1 VGALV
6 TLAADSSWLVGIG
19 TYVPPVREISLI
31 ETASGGAAGGR
42 GGADRVAR
50 VAVAGAMSAP
60 DMALHAARRAF
71 ASSVARPD
79 DVSLLIYV
87 DVWHQGPDGWGP
99 HSYLQRHL
107 GLDHALAI
115 ELRAGCTG
123 VFSALELAIS
133 HLQQRSP
140 TDAAL
145 IVSSDNFGTK
155 LVDRWCM
162 GPFQGAVGDGAAAI
176 LLSRRQGFARVLSI
190 AGTTFS
196 EMEAAHREGEPL
208 FPPAVTEGRDMDLGS
223 RAARF
228 QARAMAQGQWMNLL
242 LGHRDRGIGVVEE
255 ALADAGA
262 DRRDISRVLIH
273 SMPEPTAAT
282 YLESLGYGLDQ
293 SSWSFAETLGHVGAS
308 DHVLALHH
316 LLAAGELVPADRVL
330 LTGFSPGIAYKA
342 MVLEIADAQPFRNLS
357 ASTENQKEIIMNGLL
372 P

>member
-1 VGALV
+1 VRAH
-6 TLAADSSWLVGIG
+6 DIWLIGIG
-19 TYVPPVREISLI
+19 VHVPPAQAISL
-31 ETASGGAAGGR
+31 ADAARDGAGQGH
-42 GGADRVAR
+42 GGADRVAQ
-50 VAVAGAMSAP
+50 VAVAGDMSAP

-71 ASSVARPD
+71 ASGIARPG
-79 DVSLLIYV
+79 DVSLLMYA

-107 GLDHALAI
+107 GLEHALAV

-123 VFSALELAIS
+123 VFSAVELAIG
-133 HLQQRSP
+133 HLRQRSP

-145 IVSSDNFGTK
+145 VVSSDNFGTK

-176 LLSRRQGFARVLSI
+176 LLSRQPGFARVLSI
-190 AGTTFS
+190 AGTTFA

-208 FPPAVTEGRDMDLGS
+208 FPPSVTEGRYMDLGT
-223 RAARF
+223 RAAEF
-228 QARAMAQGQWMNLL
+228 QARAMRQGRWMSYLM
-242 LGHRDRGIGVVEE
+242 GHRNRGIGVVEE

-273 SMPEPTAAT
+273 SMPEPTAT
-282 YLESLGYGLDQ
+282 SYLESLGYALDQ

-316 LLAAGELVPADRVL
+316 LLATGQLAPADRVL
-330 LTGFSPGIAYKA
+330 LTGFSPGVAYKA
-342 MVLEIADAQPFRNLS
+342 MVLEIADPRPLRNPSAQAPR
-357 ASTENQKEIIMNGLL
+357 K
-372 P
+372 

>member
-1 VGALV
+1 MKAH
-6 TLAADSSWLVGIG
+6 DIWLVGIG
-19 TYVPPVREISLI
+19 VYVPPAQEISLADA
-31 ETASGGAAGGR
+31 ASDGTCSGR
-42 GGADRVAR
+42 TGADQIAR
-50 VAVAGAMSAP
+50 VSVAGDMSAP

-71 ASSVARPD
+71 ASSSAGPA
-79 DVSLLIYV
+79 DVSLLLYA

-107 GLDHALAI
+107 GLDHSLAV

-123 VFSALELAIS
+123 AFSAVELAVS

-140 TDAAL
+140 ADVAL
-145 IVSSDNFGTK
+145 VVSSDNFGTK

-176 LLSRRQGFARVLSI
+176 LLSRRPGFARVLSI

-196 EMEAAHREGEPL
+196 EMEAAHRDGEPL
-208 FPPAVTEGRDMDLGS
+208 FPPPVTEGRYMDLGT
-223 RAARF
+223 RAAKF
-228 QARAMAQGQWMNLL
+228 QARAMRHGRWVNFLM
-242 LGHRDRGIGVVEE
+242 GHRDRSVGVVEE

-262 DRRDISRVLIH
+262 GRRDVSRVLIH

-282 YLESLGYGLDQ
+282 YLESLGYVLDQ

-316 LLAAGELVPADRVL
+316 LLVTGQLAPADRVL
-330 LTGFSPGIAYKA
+330 LTGFSPGVTYKA
-342 MVLEIADAQPFRNLS
+342 MVLEIVDVQPFL
-357 ASTENQKEIIMNGLL
+357 NQKEIIMNGLVS
-372 P
+372 